1 MWYRWFPWK
10 YLIRRTARKHGFLDP
25 ITLITRL
32 RQFAQPAEVSEPVEL
47 IRAGALFHARGL
59 INTRAIQHNLD
70 WVWPYWVEQ
79 QFNPHKSSF
88 IPRAFSIT
96 HVNLTHRDWTAVG
109 LPNCDAYPIIDP
121 RGLVTPM
128 WDGWSLDAWILAD
141 DGEKLIPSR
150 TDSKYVKQ
158 NCNLDE
164 DRLLVTT
171 RIKKDNFR
179 LHSKVWM
186 EISGDKPVCRIS
198 YSAAAPTRA
207 TLVVSLR
214 PCNPEGVSFIH
225 SIKLD
230 RESRLWR
237 IGGKNCIELSEPPAA
252 HFASRYRDGDVYTR
266 ISTNVETD
274 KTNCNV
280 GLATAAACYAIEPDT
295 PRTVEASVDLSADSQ
310 TTSLRKCPPI
320 IGWRE
325 AIDSAARLSVP
336 DPDIQGLY
344 DNAVRTL
351 VLMTPDWAYPGPYTY
366 KRFWYR
372 DAALM
377 IHGLLCAGMTD
388 RARRVIDKFP
398 DKQTITGFFHSQEGE
413 WDANGEVLWAIARY
427 CRFTNQTPDRHWLKA
442 IRLGGDWIL
451 EQLLTDAKGA
461 LHRGLLPAGF
471 SAEHFGNIDYYYWDD
486 FWAVGGLREAATLIE
501 PHEPARATKWR
512 QAADQLW
519 KAIWTSLDNSRHIR
533 GVDALPASPYRRMD
547 SGAIGSLAVS
557 YPLQLVPDDCPQT
570 LNTVEYLLN
579 NSFVNG
585 AFFQDMVHS
594 GLNAYL
600 SLHVAQV
607 LLRARDKRF
616 YEIVRTVGDL
626 ASPTG
631 NWPEAIHPLT
641 GGGCMGDGQHAWAAA
656 E

>member
-79 QFNPHKSSF
+79 QFNPHTSSF

-128 WDGWSLDAWILAD
+128 WDGWSLDAWVLTNE
-141 DGEKLIPSR
+141 GEKLIPSR
-150 TDSKYVKQ
+150 TDAKYVKQ
-158 NCNLDE
+158 NRNLDE
-164 DRLLVTT
+164 NRLLVTT
-171 RIKKDNFR
+171 RINKDNYR

-186 EISGDKPVCRIS
+186 EINGDKPVCRIN
-198 YSAAAPTRA
+198 YRAAAPTRA
-207 TLVVSLR
+207 TLVISLR
-214 PCNPEGVSFIH
+214 PCNPEGISFIH

-230 RESRLWR
+230 RERRHWR
-237 IGGKNCIELSEPPAA
+237 IGGKNCIELSEPPSA

-266 ISTNVETD
+266 ISANAETD

-280 GLATAAACYAIEPDT
+280 GLATAAACYAIKPGT

-320 IGWRE
+320 VGWRE
-325 AIDSAARLSVP
+325 AINGAARLSVP

-377 IHGLLCAGMTD
+377 INGLLCAGMTD
-388 RARRVIDKFP
+388 RAHRVIDKFP

-451 EQLLTDAKGA
+451 EQLLTDAKGT
-461 LHRGLLPAGF
+461 LHRGLLPAG
-471 SAEHFGNIDYYYWDD
+471 
-486 FWAVGGLREAATLIE
+486 
-501 PHEPARATKWR
+501 
-512 QAADQLW
+512 
-519 KAIWTSLDNSRHIR
+519 DN
-533 GVDALPASPYRRMD
+533 
-547 SGAIGSLAVS
+547 
-557 YPLQLVPDDCPQT
+557 
-570 LNTVEYLLN
+570 
-579 NSFVNG
+579 
-585 AFFQDMVHS
+585 
-594 GLNAYL
+594 
-600 SLHVAQV
+600 
-607 LLRARDKRF
+607 RF
-616 YEIVRTVGDL
+616 YDIVKTVGDL

-656 E
+656 EWIIMLRNMFVMEEEDRLIIGAGIPEEWVIGATEPLSFGPATTAYGKITVTISCHDGLPSVDWDADWYGEEPTIEVKI